1 MTTAILK
8 HREITE
14 LVLKAFYNVYNELGY
29 GFLENVYEN
38 AMAIEGTDLGLTIN
52 QQVPI
57 EVIYKK
63 QKVGRYEADLVV
75 NDLVIVE
82 LKAAEE
88 LSKKHEAQLLN
99 YLKATRF
106 EVGLLFNFGPTPA
119 FKRKAFDNAR
129 KGTLSWVGASKNNQ
143 Q

>member
-1 MTTAILK
+1 MPATVLK
-8 HREITE
+8 YRELTE
-14 LVLKAFYNVYNELGY
+14 CVLKAFYNLYNELGY

-38 AMAIEGTDLGLTIN
+38 AMAIEGTDMGLTVG

-57 EVIYKK
+57 QVIYKRR
-63 QKVGRYEADLVV
+63 KVGHYEADLVI

-82 LKAAEE
+82 LKAAED

-106 EVGLLFNFGPTPA
+106 EVGLLPNFGPEPS
-119 FKRKAFDNAR
+119 FKRKAFDNSR
-129 KGTLSWVGASKNNQ
+129 KGSLSWAK
-143 Q
+143 

>member
-1 MTTAILK
+1 MADLK
-8 HREITE
+8 HREITKV
-14 LVLKAFYNVYNELGY
+14 VLKAFYAVYNELGY

-38 AMAIEGTDLGLTIN
+38 ALAIELTDLGLAVE

-57 EVIYKK
+57 DVIYKTR
-63 QKVGRYEADLVV
+63 KVGHYEADLVI

-106 EVGLLFNFGPTPA
+106 EVGLLLNFGPTPS
-119 FKRKAFDNAR
+119 FKRKAFDNSR
-129 KGTLSWVGASKNNQ
+129 KGTLSWVSINKNNPR
-143 Q
+143 